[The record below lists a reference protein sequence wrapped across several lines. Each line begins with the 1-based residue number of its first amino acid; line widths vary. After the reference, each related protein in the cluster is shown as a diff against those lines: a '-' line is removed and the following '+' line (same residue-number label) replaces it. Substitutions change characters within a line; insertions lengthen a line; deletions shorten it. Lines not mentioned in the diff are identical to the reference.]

1 MTSSTTDNA
10 DIWKA
15 YGGLY
20 LHLRPFVSSAAD
32 NNNDDNDSDRRLK
45 GIQFLQRSLRCLTQK
60 SGWELEVASVEET
73 LKKSNEIVRLVFE
86 EDDADG
92 GAGGVTIA
100 LFSSLKMVVRTT
112 VAKIDKKYG
121 EAAPSENAKAEVA
134 LMKTYLTDIEGRIN
148 VKKEMER

>member
-1 MTSSTTDNA
+1 M
-10 DIWKA
+10 
-15 YGGLY
+15 
-20 LHLRPFVSSAAD
+20 
-32 NNNDDNDSDRRLK
+32 
-45 GIQFLQRSLRCLTQK
+45 
-60 SGWELEVASVEET
+60 EVASVEET
-73 LKKSNEIVRLVFE
+73 LKKSNEIVRLVFG

-148 VKKEMER
+148 VKKEKER